1 MVMARVTS
9 NRQAF
14 IDGKKILDNLTREQ
28 FLLAFY
34 QLGYT
39 LIRDAE
45 FQAEYRNLTGN
56 TVTSLAFGLYV
67 DGVLSDVV
75 TLDKES
81 PMRTKLTK
89 GDILRNFVD
98 YDGNLRKYFSANV
111 ATDGGYGYDTSLT
124 FLKSYRIPKKY
135 KYALVVTTGT
145 EYSEYLQNVLN
156 LNVLSDTAIKA
167 ETNGY
172 KMFIN
177 SFKPIN

>member
-1 MVMARVTS
+1 MKATS

-14 IDGKKILDNLTREQ
+14 IDGKKILDNLTRER
-28 FLLAFY
+28 FLLALY
-34 QLGYT
+34 QLGYM

-45 FQAEYRNLTGN
+45 FQAGYRNLTGN

-67 DGVLSDVV
+67 DSVLSDVV

-81 PMRTKLTK
+81 PLRTKLTK
-89 GDILRNFVD
+89 GDVLTNFVD
-98 YDGNLRKYFSANV
+98 YDGRLRKRFYANV

-124 FLKSYRIPKKY
+124 FLKGYRIPKKW
-135 KYALVVTTGT
+135 KYAIVVTTGT

-156 LNVLSDTAIKA
+156 LNVLQDTEIKA
-167 ETNGY
+167 ETSGY

-177 SFKPIN
+177 SFKPID

>member
-1 MVMARVTS
+1 MKATS

-14 IDGKKILDNLTREQ
+14 IDGKKVIDNLMRQRIITA
-28 FLLAFY
+28 LY
-34 QLGYT
+34 QLGYM

-45 FQAEYRNLTGN
+45 FQAGYRNLTGN

-89 GDILRNFVD
+89 GDVLTNFVD
-98 YDGNLRKYFSANV
+98 YDGRLRKRFYAE
-111 ATDGGYGYDTSLT
+111 ADTDGGYGYDTSLT
-124 FLKSYRIPKKY
+124 FLKGYRIPKKW
-135 KYALVVTTGT
+135 KYAIVVTTGT
-145 EYSEYLQNVLN
+145 EYSEYLQSVLN
-156 LNVLSDTAIKA
+156 LNVLQDTEIKA
-167 ETNGY
+167 ETSGY

-177 SFKPIN
+177 SFKPID

>member
-1 MVMARVTS
+1 MARVTS

-14 IDGKKILDNLTREQ
+14 IDGKKILHNLTREQ

-45 FQAEYRNLTGN
+45 FQAGYRNLTGN

-67 DGVLSDVV
+67 DGVLSDVI
-75 TLDKES
+75 TLDKKA
-81 PMRTKLTK
+81 PWRNKLTK

-98 YDGNLRKYFSANV
+98 YDGNFRAYFKAVV
-111 ATDGGYGYDTSLT
+111 ATDSGYGYDTSLT

-145 EYSEYLQNVLN
+145 EYSTYLENELN
-156 LNVLSDTAIKA
+156 LNVLKGTELKA
-167 ETNGY
+167 KSNGY
-172 KMFIN
+172 KMFVS
-177 SFKPIN
+177 SFKKIE